1 MNQSTTG
8 SMSALMANAQAPAP
22 PHRAPLQPR
31 RPWVTMHG
39 DTGSVTINLREVMRG
54 ELFAASRDRR
64 RIIAAWIKARD
75 AEGEVANIAQP
86 DVPVGTRL
94 GPRMKAKR

>member
-1 MNQSTTG
+1 
-8 SMSALMANAQAPAP
+8 
-22 PHRAPLQPR
+22 
-31 RPWVTMHG
+31 MHG

-64 RIIAAWIKARD
+64 RIISEWIKARD
-75 AEGEVANIAQP
+75 AEGEVGKIAGP
-86 DVPVGTRL
+86 DVPPGTRI

>member
-1 MNQSTTG
+1 M
-8 SMSALMANAQAPAP
+8 PKR
-22 PHRAPLQPR
+22 PHTLLNCSPDG
-31 RPWVTMHG
+31 PWITMHG

-64 RIIAAWIKARD
+64 RIISEWIKARD
-75 AEGEVANIAQP
+75 AEGEVGKIAGP
-86 DVPVGTRL
+86 DAPPGTRI